1 MDWSC
6 RAVTDGSAMFI
17 DSKQTATIAQ
27 SQPVVAQAVPAAGT
41 SGPANGPAVDVAWL
55 LQVLWN
61 RKRSIILGVAACMLA
76 ALLFGLLAPARYTAT
91 VQVLVDP
98 NDLRVV
104 DNVLRGQNQLTE
116 THITQVENQVRV
128 LLSNNVAKRVVERL
142 KLDRDPDFIGGGT
155 NWFDPRAALRALL
168 GAPSAGQ
175 PDP

>member
-1 MDWSC
+1 MNIQDEMVPA
-6 RAVTDGSAMFI
+6 RKGFGADGSAMFI
-17 DSKQTATIAQ
+17 DTKPPVAT
-27 SQPVVAQAVPAAGT
+27 AQAEPRPAAGA
-41 SGPANGPAVDVAWL
+41 GALALDAGYLVGV
-55 LQVLWN
+55 VWN
-61 RKRSIILGVAACMLA
+61 RRLSLFLCAAACMIA
-76 ALLFGLLAPARYTAT
+76 AMLFGLFATARYTASM
-91 VQVLVDP
+91 QILVDP

-104 DNVLRGQNQLTE
+104 DNVLRGQSQLSE

-128 LLSNNVAKRVVERL
+128 LLSNNVAKRVVEQL